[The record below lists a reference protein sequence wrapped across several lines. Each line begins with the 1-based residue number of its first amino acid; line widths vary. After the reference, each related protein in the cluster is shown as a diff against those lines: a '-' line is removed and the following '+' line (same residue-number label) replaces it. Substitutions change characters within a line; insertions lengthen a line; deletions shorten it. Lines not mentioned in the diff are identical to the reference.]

1 MPDIEKVMTEMQTE
15 FFNILGNIKLLL
27 ADGKIKTAEQYV
39 DEQYDILKKEL
50 ADDDQSN
57 N

>member
-1 MPDIEKVMTEMQTE
+1 MDKIMTDMQTE

-39 DEQYDILKKEL
+39 TEQYDIFKKEL

>member
-1 MPDIEKVMTEMQTE
+1 MDKVMTEMQIE

-39 DEQYDILKKEL
+39 DEQYNILKKEL
-50 ADDDQSN
+50 ADDDQSQN
-57 N
+57 